1 MDIKENAKVNYI
13 GCNLLD
19 DYESL
24 KIVRHWMKV
33 LDVEIGW
40 HYWLDLIWQIQKV
53 KEAGLRPGDTVID
66 AGAGNGVMQYILAS
80 MGLNVIS
87 IDLSKRNIPARYSK
101 IFEMEVKEHFQDE
114 TEYTE
119 HIKTYSSGNS
129 LFSKIMKIPRKLSP
143 AYLLEVFGRKEYGK
157 ITMVRADLTDLNFL
171 ENSSIDGIFSTS
183 AIEHIP
189 NEDLLKKAF
198 AEMYRVLGKDRNMFI
213 TTSGSEGDSWYHEP
227 SKGWCFS
234 RDQLERVIEAPIEV
248 AGDYQTA
255 LRELQDSKF
264 LKDNLASF
272 YFTLKESGMPNGV
285 WDPKYVPIGITMM
298 KGQQC

>member
-1 MDIKENAKVNYI
+1 MNIKENAKVNFI
-13 GCNLLD
+13 GCGLLQD
-19 DYESL
+19 NESL
-24 KIVRHWMKV
+24 KVVRHWMKV

-53 KEAGLRPGDTVID
+53 KEAGLKSGDTVVD
-66 AGAGNGVMQYILAS
+66 AGAGSGVMQYILAS

-87 IDLSKRNIPARYSK
+87 IDLSKRSIPGRVSK
-101 IFEMEVKEHFQDE
+101 IFEMDLKEHYQDE

-119 HIKTYSSGNS
+119 HIKTYSKGNC
-129 LFSKIMKIPRKLSP
+129 LLAKIMKIPRKLNA
-143 AYLLEVFGRKEYGK
+143 AYLAEVVGNKGYGK
-157 ITMVRADLTDLNFL
+157 ITLVRADLTDLKFL
-171 ENSSIDGIFSTS
+171 EDSSIDGIFSTS

-189 NEDLLKKAF
+189 DEGLLKKAF

-213 TTSGSEGDSWYHEP
+213 TTSGSEGDSWFHEP

-234 RDQLERVIEAPIEV
+234 KDQLERVIEAPVEV
-248 AGDYQTA
+248 AGDYQTT
-255 LRELQDSKF
+255 LKELQDSEF

-272 YFTLKESGMPNGV
+272 YYTLENSGMPNGV

-298 KGQQC
+298 KG